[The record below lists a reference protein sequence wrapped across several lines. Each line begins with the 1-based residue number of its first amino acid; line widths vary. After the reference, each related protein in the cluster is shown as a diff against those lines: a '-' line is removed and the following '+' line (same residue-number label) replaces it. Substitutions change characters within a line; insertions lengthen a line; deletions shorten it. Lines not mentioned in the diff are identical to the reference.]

1 MRSKKYL
8 VIGLAALLGAGGLCV
23 YQMEAAKPGGPG
35 GAQFKGLFAQRI
47 AEKLGLDDE
56 QVAKI
61 KKVRNDE
68 KDYVLSKLTELHKAR
83 VELRT
88 TIQSGGNEKAVR
100 AAHAKVAAV
109 EADLA
114 VERAKV
120 YAKISPILTSE
131 QMAKVQD
138 FQRRKD
144 ENVEWFLKNIGSHP
158 ALND

>member
-1 MRSKKYL
+1 MKSRTYL
-8 VIGLAALLGAGGLCV
+8 AVGLAALLGAGGLFV
-23 YQMEAAKPGGPG
+23 YQLEAAKPTAVG
-35 GAQFKGLFAQRI
+35 GAQFKGLLAQRI
-47 AEKLGLDDE
+47 AEKLGLNDE

-61 KKVRNDE
+61 KKVRGEE
-68 KDYVLSKLTELHKAR
+68 KDYVISKLTELHQAR
-83 VELRT
+83 VELRK
-88 TIQSGGNEKAVR
+88 TIQSGGGEKAVR
-100 AAHAKVAAV
+100 GAHAKVAAV

-131 QMAKVQD
+131 QLAKVQD